1 MHGIVRVKN
10 FEQNS
15 GETSQVYVERVVIR
29 YSDGRTL
36 NFLPE
41 AGRENFSEDDMLEL
55 AKVLARASSTAEW
68 AEAGD
73 VSGPGG

>member
-15 GETSQVYVERVVIR
+15 GETSQVHVERVVVR

-36 NFLPE
+36 TYLPE
-41 AGRENFSEDDMLEL
+41 AGREKFSEDDMLEL
-55 AKVLARASSTAEW
+55 AKVLARAASTTEW

-73 VSGPGG
+73 ISGSGG

>member
-10 FEQNS
+10 FKQNS
-15 GETSQVYVERVVIR
+15 GETSQVHVEHVVVR

-36 NFLPE
+36 TFLPE
-41 AGRENFSEDDMLEL
+41 AGREKFSEDDMMEV
-55 AKVLARASSTAEW
+55 AKVLARASSTSEW

-73 VSGPGG
+73 ASGPGG

>member
-1 MHGIVRVKN
+1 MHGIVREKN
-10 FEQNS
+10 FEKNS
-15 GETSQVYVERVVIR
+15 DETSQVHVERVVVR

-36 NFLPE
+36 TFVPE
-41 AGRENFSEDDMLEL
+41 AGREKFSEDDMLEL

-73 VSGPGG
+73 ISGSGG

>member
-15 GETSQVYVERVVIR
+15 SQTDKHDIARVVVR

-36 NFLPE
+36 TFIAE
-41 AGRENFSEDDMLEL
+41 AGRENFSEDDMMEFV
-55 AKVLARASSTAEW
+55 KVLERSSSTAEW
-68 AEAGD
+68 AEAGNRA
-73 VSGPGG
+73 SAGG

>member
-10 FEQNS
+10 IEQNS
-15 GETSQVYVERVVIR
+15 DETSQVHVERVVVR

-36 NFLPE
+36 TFLPE
-41 AGRENFSEDDMLEL
+41 AGREKFSEDDILEL

-73 VSGPGG
+73 ISGPGG

>member
-15 GETSQVYVERVVIR
+15 SQTDKHDIARVVVR

-36 NFLPE
+36 TFIAE
-41 AGRENFSEDDMLEL
+41 AGRENFSEDDMMEFV
-55 AKVLARASSTAEW
+55 KVLERSSSTAEW
-68 AEAGD
+68 AEAG
-73 VSGPGG
+73 SRASAGG

>member
-1 MHGIVRVKN
+1 MHGIIREQN

-15 GETSQVYVERVVIR
+15 SQTSFIDIKQVVVR

-36 NFLPE
+36 TFVPE

-55 AKVLARASSTAEW
+55 VKVLTRASSTAEW
-68 AEAGD
+68 AEAGNI
-73 VSGPGG
+73 SGPVG

>member
-1 MHGIVRVKN
+1 MHGIVREKN
-10 FEQNS
+10 FEQDS
-15 GETSQVYVERVVIR
+15 GETSQVHVEHVVVR

-36 NFLPE
+36 TFVPE
-41 AGRENFSEDDMLEL
+41 AGREKFSEDDMLEL

-73 VSGPGG
+73 ISGPGG